1 MKKLKKIMEENKEAY
16 ENIDR
21 ETRDILEVVANI
33 KIPEKFK
40 TIEDGKERYD
50 MCKAFEDMRQEGY
63 EEGISTGI
71 ERGIARGIELVN
83 KLNSILVEQNRIM
96 DLKRAA
102 EDSAY
107 QEQLIKELELNV

>member
-1 MKKLKKIMEENKEAY
+1 MFESLRYYKDKERLKEIMEENKEAY
-16 ENIDR
+16 AKIDR
-21 ETRDILEVVANI
+21 ETRDMLEVVANI

-40 TIEDGKERYD
+40 SIEDGKERYD
-50 MCKAFEDMRQEGY
+50 MCKAFEDMRQEG
-63 EEGISTGI
+63 ISK
-71 ERGIARGIELVN
+71 GIELVN
-83 KLNSILVEQNRIM
+83 KLNSILVEKNRIM